1 MGRYIR
7 TKKVI
12 MLNKD
17 QQEQFKRDA
26 VHHTNGELGDK
37 YSLSDQ
43 EVRYYITKHGIKRTP
58 SFKIVTSKVLEYLKE
73 NMETDNIL
81 CGLVLDMPPYRV
93 ELIKEEIRTNKK
105 RRKHR

>member
-1 MGRYIR
+1 
-7 TKKVI
+7 
-12 MLNKD
+12 
-17 QQEQFKRDA
+17 
-26 VHHTNGELGDK
+26 
-37 YSLSDQ
+37 
-43 EVRYYITKHGIKRTP
+43 
-58 SFKIVTSKVLEYLKE
+58 VTSKVLEYLKE